1 MLRLLVF
8 SLFFALI
15 SCMSSEPVKVV
26 KLNDKN
32 TQNFEVVMLSDSD
45 FNLKIRHLLS
55 DKGVSV
61 KKYTSVSEITTKS
74 ASHDVKFNQAA
85 ARYGIEVNVGNRLD
99 YCVTSAGEKYKITVE
114 VVDLQDN
121 KTLFYVEQTGWTVRC
136 GWHKGGLLEELV
148 EKLVENLP
156 Q

>member
-8 SLFFALI
+8 AMFFALI

-45 FNLKIRHLLS
+45 FNLKIRRLLS

-74 ASHDVKFNQAA
+74 ASQDVKFNQAA
-85 ARYGIEVNVGNRLD
+85 ARYGIEVNVGQRLT
-99 YCVTSAGEKYKITVE
+99 YCVTSAGEKYKITME
-114 VVDLQDN
+114 LVDLKDN
-121 KTLFYVEQTGWTVRC
+121 STLFYVEKTGWTNRC
-136 GWHKGGLLEELV
+136 GFQKGGLIEDLV
-148 EKLVENLP
+148 EKLVEHLP
-156 Q
+156 R